1 MTARIFVVWRIYH
14 VANIPIHF
22 GTLAN
27 VCPTFTLE
35 FSDLHAQFT
44 RCVAN
49 LPRGESTMWRIYHVA
64 NLPCGKSPMWQILWQ
79 PTGLGLI
86 GMVVFLDCALCN
98 FFVHLLCRC
107 ALAPDQYFLTV
118 LSAVCKLFVRLL
130 CCCALALNQSK

>member
-1 MTARIFVVWRIYH
+1 MRDRSNF
-14 VANIPIHF
+14 
-22 GTLAN
+22 
-27 VCPTFTLE
+27 
-35 FSDLHAQFT
+35 
-44 RCVAN
+44 RCLAN
-49 LPRGESTMWRIYHVA
+49 LPCGKYSNPLRHFSKRLSDIYARICGSACPVYPLCGESTMWRIYHVA
-64 NLPCGKSPMWQILWQ
+64 NLPCGESPMWQILWQ